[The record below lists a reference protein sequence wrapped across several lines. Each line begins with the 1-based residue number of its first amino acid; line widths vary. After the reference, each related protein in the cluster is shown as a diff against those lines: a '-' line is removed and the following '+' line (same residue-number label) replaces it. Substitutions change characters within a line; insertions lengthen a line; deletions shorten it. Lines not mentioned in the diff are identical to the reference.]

1 MLKSWVWT
9 SVKLTSVAFNSISTY
24 NVFFDALEK
33 GVHRNVLFLSPQ
45 TVVITGVILAVILID
60 VLFIALVNFLE
71 APKEEG
77 ELYRHR
83 KPYAIGLLML
93 YVAIVL
99 IGLQDEGLLALA
111 PRVGLGIITLV
122 SWMRYSTL
130 SRWELDQSW
139 EDEFQKRRYR
149 RERKDTLKLSEAQR
163 KIKHKQQLTALSN
176 LQGELLDKYIGDF
189 RRQLKLGCE
198 GDEDSVIIYKKDPP
212 LLAAGTAELEDKIRA
227 HFETEPEPIE
237 GNIYRYKDTYYF
249 YSPYTEQ
256 VFYLTAQG
264 KPYKNL
270 TGARRAYG
278 KHASKYEQNL

>member
-139 EDEFQKRRYR
+139 EEEFQKRRYR

-163 KIKHKQQLTALSN
+163 KIKQKQQLTALSS
-176 LQGELLDKYIGDF
+176 LQDELLDKYMGDF
-189 RRQLKLGCE
+189 RRQLKLGWE
-198 GDEDSVIIYKKDPP
+198 DDEESVIIYKKDPP
-212 LLAAGTAELEDKIRA
+212 LLAAGTAELEDEIRR

>member
-1 MLKSWVWT
+1 MQKSWVWT
-9 SVKLTSVAFNSISTY
+9 SVKITSVAFNSISTF

-33 GVHRNVLFLSPQ
+33 GVHRNVLFVPPHAV
-45 TVVITGVILAVILID
+45 VVIGVILAVILID

-71 APKEEG
+71 APIEDN

-93 YVAIVL
+93 YAAIVL

-139 EDEFQKRRYR
+139 EEEFQKRRYR

-163 KIKHKQQLTALSN
+163 RIKHKQQMSAIRE
-176 LQGELLDKYIGDF
+176 LQGELKDKYISDF
-189 RRQLKLGCE
+189 RKQLKLLGYGAE
-198 GDEDSVIIYKKDPP
+198 EDSDEDSVIIYRQEP
-212 LLAAGTAELEDKIRA
+212 LQLSAGELEQAIED
-227 HFETEPEPIE
+227 HYHSNPEPIDE
-237 GNIYRYKDTYYF
+237 NIYQYDGYYYF
-249 YSPYTEQ
+249 YSPYDGRI
-256 VFYLTAQG
+256 FYLTAQG

-270 TGARRAYG
+270 TGIKRAYG
-278 KHASKYEQNL
+278 RHRASYE

>member
-139 EDEFQKRRYR
+139 EEEFQKRRYR

-189 RRQLKLGCE
+189 RRQLKLGYE
-198 GDEDSVIIYKKDPP
+198 EDEDSVIIYKKDPP

>member
-149 RERKDTLKLSEAQR
+149 REMKDTLILSEAQR

>member
-189 RRQLKLGCE
+189 RRQLKLGYE
-198 GDEDSVIIYKKDPP
+198 EDEDSVIIYKKDPP
-212 LLAAGTAELEDKIRA
+212 LLAAGTAELEDKIRR

>member
-189 RRQLKLGCE
+189 RRQLKLGYE
-198 GDEDSVIIYKKDPP
+198 DDEDSVIIYRKDPP
-212 LLAAGTAELEDKIRA
+212 LLVAGTAELEDKIRA